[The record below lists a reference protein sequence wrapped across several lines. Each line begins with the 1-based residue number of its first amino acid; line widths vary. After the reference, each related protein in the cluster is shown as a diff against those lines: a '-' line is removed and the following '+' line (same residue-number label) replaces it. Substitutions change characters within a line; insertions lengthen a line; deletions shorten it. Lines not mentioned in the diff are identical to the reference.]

1 MGLIVEAVH
10 IDNEYVAM
18 IFETMIPQLGI
29 NISLFFVADWANQK
43 LGLLKVD
50 SLEPVTDSSKT
61 QALNESFGS
70 DGIIEQWIYLN
81 QNN

>member
-1 MGLIVEAVH
+1 MPWFSMGLIVEAVH

-50 SLEPVTDSSKT
+50 SSEPLTDSSKT
-61 QALNESFGS
+61 QQALNESFGS
-70 DGIIEQWIYLN
+70 DEIILQ
-81 QNN
+81 

>member
-29 NISLFFVADWANQK
+29 NISLFFVADLANQK

-50 SLEPVTDSSKT
+50 TTETST
-61 QALNESFGS
+61 
-70 DGIIEQWIYLN
+70 
-81 QNN
+81 